1 MGVVAVVRRV
11 ILSGRFRRGLPPS
24 MTTTNDV
31 QGGRFIPRGQSTSYF
46 SFLSFFLCPMKK
58 VAGFKTKTTRVK
70 WDQGEMDQGQ
80 EGAFV
85 VRSIY
90 IYMGKKPNFLS
101 LFLFLISL
109 VVKKNGLA
117 FLCVRP
123 RRIIIH
129 FFLFFYLLIFHSF

>member
-11 ILSGRFRRGLPPS
+11 ISSGRFRRGLPPS

-70 WDQGEMDQGQ
+70 WDEGEMDQGQ

-109 VVKKNGLA
+109 VVKKKWFGIFVCKTETYYHS
-117 FLCVRP
+117 FLP
-123 RRIIIH
+123 
-129 FFLFFYLLIFHSF
+129 LFF